1 MPLGA
6 WTLPLS
12 LCPPQEYGFV
22 HDSKAPIEFYIQE
35 YHLDMLPLDRD
46 VITLD
51 IPTAY
56 KVSREDG
63 V

>member
-1 MPLGA
+1 MSLAA
-6 WTLPLS
+6 WNLLAPCS
-12 LCPPQEYGFV
+12 PQEYGFV
-22 HDSKAPIEFYIQE
+22 HDSKTPIEFYIQE

-56 KVSREDG
+56 KVSSEDG
-63 V
+63 L